1 MSVLQKTTKDSR
13 LQLLKETTAPF
24 SERAWSHNEETVFP
38 HQNIKDLKH
47 IQYPSLTA
55 PIEYGG
61 MEISLLEFIQSQE
74 IIAQAD
80 GSTALSI
87 GWHVGIVKD
96 LTETR
101 PWPEPIFKQVC
112 EAVTSNQA
120 LLNNTATEAA
130 TGSPTR
136 GGKPLT
142 EASRSGDGWMLTGRK
157 TFTTLA
163 PALDYF
169 VVSAGL
175 AEEDRTANFL
185 VPRTTPGVSID
196 ETWDSI
202 AMRGTGSHD
211 LVLNQAWV
219 PEDHLV
225 TFLNPGN
232 KKAAGWLLHIP
243 ACYLGI
249 AQAAA
254 DHAVAFA
261 KEYSPNTMNG
271 TISDIPAIQEKIG
284 QMEAKL
290 IQSRHFLHSVARQW
304 DEASA
309 AEREQMKPELG
320 TVKRSVVNE
329 AVAVVDLA
337 MRIEGARSLS
347 ASNPLQRY
355 YRDVRAGLHN
365 PPMDDMTITM
375 LAKEALNRH

>member
-112 EAVTSNQA
+112 EAITSNQA

-142 EASRSGDGWMLTGRK
+142 EASRSGR
-157 TFTTLA
+157 
-163 PALDYF
+163 
-169 VVSAGL
+169 AGCL
-175 AEEDRTANFL
+175 
-185 VPRTTPGVSID
+185 
-196 ETWDSI
+196 
-202 AMRGTGSHD
+202 
-211 LVLNQAWV
+211 QA
-219 PEDHLV
+219 
-225 TFLNPGN
+225 G
-232 KKAAGWLLHIP
+232 KRLLRLLLP
-243 ACYLGI
+243 W
-249 AQAAA
+249 
-254 DHAVAFA
+254 
-261 KEYSPNTMNG
+261 
-271 TISDIPAIQEKIG
+271 TIS
-284 QMEAKL
+284 
-290 IQSRHFLHSVARQW
+290 W
-304 DEASA
+304 
-309 AEREQMKPELG
+309 
-320 TVKRSVVNE
+320 
-329 AVAVVDLA
+329 
-337 MRIEGARSLS
+337 
-347 ASNPLQRY
+347 
-355 YRDVRAGLHN
+355 
-365 PPMDDMTITM
+365 
-375 LAKEALNRH
+375 